1 MGKGGGQPTTTRQ
14 EITQTNL
21 PSYVRPYFER
31 LLQRTEA
38 ESQRDYEPF
47 PGQRIADVS
56 PDLLASE
63 QRVRDIANRGLP
75 GIYDSRRAIDTG
87 LGLIGR
93 GVGGF
98 DTAQRLVGE
107 GSEIARGTLGQ
118 YGRAEDLLDRTLG
131 TIDETKGMVRDA
143 RGDISDA
150 RGQLGKASTRTEQ
163 AFGFDPYQFADA
175 RQFTGEERDRYMSPY
190 MEGVIDVQKRR
201 AREDYLKSMPQQAA
215 TAIGAGAFGGSREG
229 VQRAEAQSDY
239 LDRLS
244 DIEATGRQQA
254 FDRASQLFEADRR
267 AEMGLDQ
274 TRAAE
279 RRQAEQLG
287 LGAAGQLAGQAGRLA
302 GFGGQEFSQDLRR
315 ASALGGLG
323 GQERGIAESFAGLGR
338 GRLGVGQALG
348 GFGGQMGQ
356 FGQGIAGL
364 GTQFGQ
370 LGGQYANLSERARA
384 GDVEAARMLE
394 QIGKAG
400 MARDQAGLD
409 LALEDFRRQQAF
421 PQERLGIFSSI
432 LRGIPVQPS
441 TTTQVQQPFDPFGR
455 AIGLGLTALG
465 GSRYASGRR

>member
-1 MGKGGGQPTTTRQ
+1 MGKGSAPVETKR
-14 EITQTNL
+14 EVVQTNL
-21 PSYVRPYFER
+21 PDYVRPYFER

-38 ESQRDYEPF
+38 ESQREYEPYG
-47 PGQRIADVS
+47 GQRIADPS
-56 PDLLASE
+56 ADLLASE
-63 QRVRDIANRGLP
+63 QKVRDIASTGIP
-75 GIYDSRRAIDTG
+75 GIAGATDAVGTG
-87 LGLIGR
+87 LDLISQ
-93 GVGGF
+93 GVGRYGIGE
-98 DTAQRLVGE
+98 RLVGE

-118 YGRAEDLLDRTLG
+118 YGRAEDLLNRTLG

-150 RGQLGKASTRTEQ
+150 RGQLGRASTRTEQ
-163 AFGFDPYQFADA
+163 AFGFDPYQFSDA

-201 AREDYLKSMPQQAA
+201 AREDFLKSMPQQAA

-229 VQRAEAQSDY
+229 VQRAEAQSDL

-287 LGAAGQLAGQAGRLA
+287 LSAAGQLAGQAGRLA
-302 GFGGQEFSQDLRR
+302 GFGGQEFGQDLQR
-315 ASALGGLG
+315 ASALGSLG

-348 GFGGQMGQ
+348 GFGGQMAG

-364 GTQFGQ
+364 GGQFAGVVSRLAD
-370 LGGQYANLSERARA
+370 LGARARA
-384 GDVEAARMLE
+384 GDIESARLLE
-394 QIGKAG
+394 QIGKSQ
-400 MARDQAGLD
+400 MARDQASLD
-409 LALEDFRRQQAF
+409 MGYQDFLRQQGVPA
-421 PQERLGIFSSI
+421 ERLGLFSSV

-441 TTTQVQQPFDPFGR
+441 RT
-455 AIGLGLTALG
+455 AIQYQASNPLKDILGTGIAALG
-465 GSRYASGRR
+465 AYKGMGYG

>member
-1 MGKGGGQPTTTRQ
+1 MGSKGSAPVETKR
-14 EITQTNL
+14 EVVQTNL
-21 PSYVRPYFER
+21 PDYVRPYFER

-38 ESQRDYEPF
+38 ESQREYEPYG
-47 PGQRIADVS
+47 GQRIADPS
-56 PDLLASE
+56 ADLLASE
-63 QRVRDIANRGLP
+63 QKVRDIASTGIP
-75 GIYDSRRAIDTG
+75 GIDGATDAVGTG
-87 LGLIGR
+87 LDLISQ
-93 GVGGF
+93 GVGRYGIGE
-98 DTAQRLVGE
+98 RLVGE

-118 YGRAEDLLDRTLG
+118 YGRAEDLLNRTLG

-150 RGQLGKASTRTEQ
+150 RGQLGRASTRTEQ
-163 AFGFDPYQFADA
+163 AFGFDPYQFSDA

-201 AREDYLKSMPQQAA
+201 AREDFLKSMPQQAA

-229 VQRAEAQSDY
+229 VQRAEAQSDL

-302 GFGGQEFSQDLRR
+302 GFGGQEFGQDLQR
-315 ASALGGLG
+315 ASALGSLG

-348 GFGGQMGQ
+348 GFGGQMAG

-364 GTQFGQ
+364 GSQFAGVGSRLAD
-370 LGGQYANLSERARA
+370 LGARARA
-384 GDVEAARMLE
+384 GDIESARLLE
-394 QIGKAG
+394 QIGKSQ
-400 MARDQAGLD
+400 MARDQASLD
-409 LALEDFRRQQAF
+409 MGYQDFLRQQGVPA
-421 PQERLGIFSSI
+421 ERLGLFSSV

-441 TTTQVQQPFDPFGR
+441 RT
-455 AIGLGLTALG
+455 AIQYQANNPLKDILGTGIAALSAYKG
-465 GSRYASGRR
+465 MGY

>member
-1 MGKGGGQPTTTRQ
+1 MGKGSAPVETKR
-14 EITQTNL
+14 EVVQTNL
-21 PSYVRPYFER
+21 PDYVRPYFER

-38 ESQRDYEPF
+38 ESQREYEPYG
-47 PGQRIADVS
+47 GQRIADPS
-56 PDLLASE
+56 ADLLASE
-63 QRVRDIANRGLP
+63 QKVRDIASTGIP
-75 GIYDSRRAIDTG
+75 GIAGATDAVGTG
-87 LGLIGR
+87 LDLISQ
-93 GVGGF
+93 GVGRYGIGE
-98 DTAQRLVGE
+98 RLVGE

-118 YGRAEDLLDRTLG
+118 YGRAEDLLNRTLG

-150 RGQLGKASTRTEQ
+150 RGQLGRASTRTEQ
-163 AFGFDPYQFADA
+163 AFGFDPYQFSDA

-201 AREDYLKSMPQQAA
+201 AREDFLKSMPQQAA

-229 VQRAEAQSDY
+229 VQRAEAQSDL

-287 LGAAGQLAGQAGRLA
+287 LSAAGQLAGQAGRLA
-302 GFGGQEFSQDLRR
+302 GFGGQEFGQDLQR
-315 ASALGGLG
+315 ASALGSLG

-348 GFGGQMGQ
+348 GFGGQMAG

-364 GTQFGQ
+364 GSQFAGVGSRLAD
-370 LGGQYANLSERARA
+370 LGARARA
-384 GDVEAARMLE
+384 GDIESARLLE
-394 QIGKAG
+394 QIGKSQ
-400 MARDQAGLD
+400 MARDQASLD
-409 LALEDFRRQQAF
+409 MGYQDFLRQQGVPA
-421 PQERLGIFSSI
+421 ERLGLFSSV

-441 TTTQVQQPFDPFGR
+441 RT
-455 AIGLGLTALG
+455 AIQYQANNPLKDILGTGIAALG
-465 GSRYASGRR
+465 AYKGMGYG

>member
-1 MGKGGGQPTTTRQ
+1 MGKGSAPVETKR
-14 EITQTNL
+14 EVVQTNL
-21 PSYVRPYFER
+21 PDYVRPYFER

-38 ESQRDYEPF
+38 ESQRDYEPYG
-47 PGQRIADVS
+47 GQRIADPS
-56 PDLLASE
+56 ADLLASE
-63 QRVRDIANRGLP
+63 QKVRDIASTGIP
-75 GIYDSRRAIDTG
+75 GIAGATDAVGTG
-87 LGLIGR
+87 LDLISQ
-93 GVGGF
+93 GVGRYGIGE
-98 DTAQRLVGE
+98 RLVGE

-118 YGRAEDLLDRTLG
+118 YGRAEDLLNRTLG

-150 RGQLGKASTRTEQ
+150 RGQLGRASTRTEQ
-163 AFGFDPYQFADA
+163 AFGFDPYQFSDA

-201 AREDYLKSMPQQAA
+201 AREDFLKSMPQQAA

-229 VQRAEAQSDY
+229 VQRAEAQSDL

-302 GFGGQEFSQDLRR
+302 GFGGQEFGQDLQR
-315 ASALGGLG
+315 ASALGSLG

-348 GFGGQMGQ
+348 GFGGQMAG

-364 GTQFGQ
+364 GSQFAGVGSRLAD
-370 LGGQYANLSERARA
+370 LGARARA
-384 GDVEAARMLE
+384 GDIESARLLE
-394 QIGKAG
+394 QIGKSQ
-400 MARDQAGLD
+400 MARDQASLD
-409 LALEDFRRQQAF
+409 MGYQDFLRQQGVPA
-421 PQERLGIFSSI
+421 ERLGLFSSV

-441 TTTQVQQPFDPFGR
+441 RT
-455 AIGLGLTALG
+455 AIQYQASNPLKDILGTGIAALG
-465 GSRYASGRR
+465 AYKGMGYG

>member
-1 MGKGGGQPTTTRQ
+1 MGSKGSAPIETKR
-14 EITQTNL
+14 EVVQTNL
-21 PSYVRPYFER
+21 PDYVRPYFER

-38 ESQRDYEPF
+38 ESQREYEPYG
-47 PGQRIADVS
+47 GQRIADPS
-56 PDLLASE
+56 ADLLASE
-63 QRVRDIANRGLP
+63 QKVRDIASTGIP
-75 GIYDSRRAIDTG
+75 GIAGATDAVGTG
-87 LGLIGR
+87 LDLISQ
-93 GVGGF
+93 GVGRYGIGE
-98 DTAQRLVGE
+98 RLVGE

-118 YGRAEDLLDRTLG
+118 YGRAEDLLNRTLG

-150 RGQLGKASTRTEQ
+150 RGQLGRASTRTEQ
-163 AFGFDPYQFADA
+163 AFGFDPYQFSDA

-201 AREDYLKSMPQQAA
+201 AREDFLKSMPQQAA

-229 VQRAEAQSDY
+229 VQRAEAQSDL

-302 GFGGQEFSQDLRR
+302 GFGGQEFGQDLQR
-315 ASALGGLG
+315 ASALGSLG

-348 GFGGQMGQ
+348 GFGGQMAG

-364 GTQFGQ
+364 GSQFAGVGSRLAD
-370 LGGQYANLSERARA
+370 LGARARA
-384 GDVEAARMLE
+384 GDIESARLLE
-394 QIGKAG
+394 QIGKSQ
-400 MARDQAGLD
+400 MARDQASLD
-409 LALEDFRRQQAF
+409 MGYQDFLRQQGVPA
-421 PQERLGIFSSI
+421 ERLGLFSSV

-441 TTTQVQQPFDPFGR
+441 RT
-455 AIGLGLTALG
+455 AIQYQANNPLKDILGTGIAALSAYKG
-465 GSRYASGRR
+465 MGY

>member
-1 MGKGGGQPTTTRQ
+1 MGKGGSAVPTETKSTV
-14 EITQTNL
+14 TQTNL
-21 PSYVRPYFER
+21 PEYVRPYFER

-38 ESQRDYEPF
+38 ESQRPYQPYA
-47 PGQRIADVS
+47 GQRIADVS

-63 QRVRDIANRGLP
+63 QRIRDIAGQGLP
-75 GIYDSRRAIDTG
+75 GIAKSEAAIDTG

-118 YGRAEDLLDRTLG
+118 FGRAEGLLDRTLG
-131 TIDETKGMVRDA
+131 TIDETKGMVRGA

-150 RGQLGKASTRTEQ
+150 RGQLGRASARTEQ
-163 AFGFDPYQFADA
+163 GFGFDPYQFDDA
-175 RQFTGEERDRYMSPY
+175 RQFTGAERDRYMSPY

-201 AREDYLKSMPQQAA
+201 ATEDYLKSMPQQAA

-229 VQRAEAQSDY
+229 VQRAAAQSDY
-239 LDRLS
+239 LDRLG

-274 TRAAE
+274 TRADE
-279 RRQAEQLG
+279 RLRAEQLG

-302 GFGGQEFSQDLRR
+302 GFGGQEFSQDLQR

-348 GFGGQMGQ
+348 GFGSQMGQ

-384 GDVEAARMLE
+384 GDVEAARLLE
-394 QIGKAG
+394 TIGKAG
-400 MARDQAGLD
+400 MARDQTGLD
-409 LALEDFRRQQAF
+409 LAFEDFNRQRAY
-421 PQERLGIFSSI
+421 PQEKLGLLSSV

-441 TTTQVQQPFDPFGR
+441 TTQTQYQPVDPLGR
-455 AIGLGLTALG
+455 ALGYGLTALA
-465 GSRYASGRR
+465 GSRYLGNR

>member
-1 MGKGGGQPTTTRQ
+1 MGKGSAAPVETKR
-14 EITQTNL
+14 EVVQTNL
-21 PSYVRPYFER
+21 PDYVRPYFER

-38 ESQRDYEPF
+38 ESQREYEPYG
-47 PGQRIADVS
+47 GQRIADPS
-56 PDLLASE
+56 ADLLASE
-63 QRVRDIANRGLP
+63 QKVRDIASTGIP
-75 GIYDSRRAIDTG
+75 GIAGATDAVGTG
-87 LGLIGR
+87 LDLISQ
-93 GVGGF
+93 GVGRYGVGE
-98 DTAQRLVGE
+98 RLVGE

-118 YGRAEDLLDRTLG
+118 YGRAEDLLNRTLG

-150 RGQLGKASTRTEQ
+150 RGQLGRASTRTEQ
-163 AFGFDPYQFADA
+163 AFGFDPYQFSDA

-201 AREDYLKSMPQQAA
+201 AREDFLKSMPQQAA

-229 VQRAEAQSDY
+229 VQRAEAQSDL

-287 LGAAGQLAGQAGRLA
+287 LSAAGQLAGQAGRLA
-302 GFGGQEFSQDLRR
+302 GFGGQEFGQDLQR
-315 ASALGGLG
+315 ASALGSLG

-348 GFGGQMGQ
+348 GFGGQMAG

-364 GTQFGQ
+364 GSQFAGVGSRLAD
-370 LGGQYANLSERARA
+370 LGARARA
-384 GDVEAARMLE
+384 GDIESARLLE
-394 QIGKAG
+394 QIGKSQ
-400 MARDQAGLD
+400 MARDQASLD
-409 LALEDFRRQQAF
+409 MGYQDFLRQQGYPA
-421 PQERLGIFSSI
+421 EKLGLFSSI
-432 LRGIPVQPS
+432 LRGIPIQPS
-441 TTTQVQQPFDPFGR
+441 RTTAQYQATNPLKDIIGTGIS
-455 AIGLGLTALG
+455 ALGAYKGLG
-465 GSRYASGRR
+465 Y

>member
-1 MGKGGGQPTTTRQ
+1 MGKGSAPVETKR
-14 EITQTNL
+14 EVVQTNL
-21 PSYVRPYFER
+21 PAFIRPYFER
-31 LLQRTEA
+31 LVQRTEA
-38 ESQRDYEPF
+38 ESQRDYEPYV
-47 PGQRIADVS
+47 GQRLADPS
-56 PDLLASE
+56 ADLLASE
-63 QRVRDIANRGLP
+63 QKVRDIASTGIP
-75 GIYDSRRAIDTG
+75 GIAGATDAVGTG
-87 LGLIGR
+87 LDLISQ
-93 GVGGF
+93 GVGRYGIGE
-98 DTAQRLVGE
+98 RLVGE

-118 YGRAEDLLDRTLG
+118 YGRAEDLLNRTLG

-150 RGQLGKASTRTEQ
+150 RGQLGRASTRTEQ
-163 AFGFDPYQFADA
+163 AFGFDPYQFSDA

-201 AREDYLKSMPQQAA
+201 AREDFLKSMPQQAA

-229 VQRAEAQSDY
+229 VQRAEAQSDL

-287 LGAAGQLAGQAGRLA
+287 LSAAGQLAGQAGRLA
-302 GFGGQEFSQDLRR
+302 GFGGQEFGQDLQR
-315 ASALGGLG
+315 ASALGSLG

-348 GFGGQMGQ
+348 GFGGQMAG

-364 GTQFGQ
+364 GSQFAGVGSRLAD
-370 LGGQYANLSERARA
+370 LGARARA
-384 GDVEAARMLE
+384 GDIESARLLE
-394 QIGKAG
+394 QIGKSQ
-400 MARDQAGLD
+400 MARDQASLD
-409 LALEDFRRQQAF
+409 MGYQDFLRQQGF
-421 PQERLGIFSSI
+421 PAEKLGLFSSV

-441 TTTQVQQPFDPFGR
+441 RT
-455 AIGLGLTALG
+455 AIQYQASNPLKDILGTGIAALG
-465 GSRYASGRR
+465 AYKGMGY

>member
-1 MGKGGGQPTTTRQ
+1 MGSKGSAPIETKR
-14 EITQTNL
+14 EVVQTNL
-21 PSYVRPYFER
+21 PDYVRPYFER

-38 ESQRDYEPF
+38 ESQRDYEPYV
-47 PGQRIADVS
+47 GQRIADPS
-56 PDLLASE
+56 ADLLASE
-63 QRVRDIANRGLP
+63 QKVRDIASTGIP
-75 GIYDSRRAIDTG
+75 GIAGATDAVGTG
-87 LGLIGR
+87 LDLISQ
-93 GVGGF
+93 GVGRYGIGE
-98 DTAQRLVGE
+98 RLVGE

-118 YGRAEDLLDRTLG
+118 YGRAEDLLNRTLG

-150 RGQLGKASTRTEQ
+150 RGQLGRASTRTEQ
-163 AFGFDPYQFADA
+163 AFGFDPYQFSDA

-201 AREDYLKSMPQQAA
+201 AREDFLKSMPQQAA

-229 VQRAEAQSDY
+229 VQRAEAQSDL

-302 GFGGQEFSQDLRR
+302 GFGGQEFGQDLQR
-315 ASALGGLG
+315 ASALGSLG

-348 GFGGQMGQ
+348 GFGGQMAG

-364 GTQFGQ
+364 GGQFAGVGSRLAD
-370 LGGQYANLSERARA
+370 LGARARA
-384 GDVEAARMLE
+384 GDIESARLLE
-394 QIGKAG
+394 QIGKSQ
-400 MARDQAGLD
+400 MARDQASLD
-409 LALEDFRRQQAF
+409 MGYQDFLRQQGVPA
-421 PQERLGIFSSI
+421 ERLGLFSSV

-441 TTTQVQQPFDPFGR
+441 RT
-455 AIGLGLTALG
+455 AIQYQANNPLKDILGTGIAALSAYKG
-465 GSRYASGRR
+465 MGY

>member
-1 MGKGGGQPTTTRQ
+1 MGKGSAPVETKR
-14 EITQTNL
+14 EVVQTNL
-21 PSYVRPYFER
+21 PDYVRPYFER

-38 ESQRDYEPF
+38 ESQREYEPYG
-47 PGQRIADVS
+47 GQRIADPS
-56 PDLLASE
+56 ADLLASE
-63 QRVRDIANRGLP
+63 QKVRDIASTGIP
-75 GIYDSRRAIDTG
+75 GIAGATDAVGTG
-87 LGLIGR
+87 LDLISQ
-93 GVGGF
+93 GVGRYGIGE
-98 DTAQRLVGE
+98 RLVGE

-118 YGRAEDLLDRTLG
+118 YGRAEDLLNRTLG

-150 RGQLGKASTRTEQ
+150 RGQLGRASTRTEQ
-163 AFGFDPYQFADA
+163 AFGFDPYQFSDA

-201 AREDYLKSMPQQAA
+201 AREDFLKSMPQQAA

-229 VQRAEAQSDY
+229 VQRAEAQSDL

-302 GFGGQEFSQDLRR
+302 GFGGQEFGQDLQR
-315 ASALGGLG
+315 ASALGSLG

-348 GFGGQMGQ
+348 GFGGQMAG

-364 GTQFGQ
+364 GSQFAGVGSRLAD
-370 LGGQYANLSERARA
+370 LGARARA
-384 GDVEAARMLE
+384 GDIESARLLE
-394 QIGKAG
+394 QIGKSQ
-400 MARDQAGLD
+400 MARDQASLD
-409 LALEDFRRQQAF
+409 MGYQDFLRQQGVPA
-421 PQERLGIFSSI
+421 ERLGLFSSV

-441 TTTQVQQPFDPFGR
+441 RT
-455 AIGLGLTALG
+455 AIQYQASNPLKDILGTGIAALG
-465 GSRYASGRR
+465 AYKGMGYG

>member
-1 MGKGGGQPTTTRQ
+1 MGKGSAPVETKR
-14 EITQTNL
+14 EVVQTNL
-21 PSYVRPYFER
+21 PDYVRPYFER

-38 ESQRDYEPF
+38 ESQTDYEPYG
-47 PGQRIADVS
+47 GQRIADPS
-56 PDLLASE
+56 ADLLASE
-63 QRVRDIANRGLP
+63 QKVRDIASTGIP
-75 GIYDSRRAIDTG
+75 GIAGATDAVGTG
-87 LGLIGR
+87 LDLISQ
-93 GVGGF
+93 GVGRYGIGE
-98 DTAQRLVGE
+98 RLVGE

-118 YGRAEDLLDRTLG
+118 YGRAEDLLNRTLG

-150 RGQLGKASTRTEQ
+150 RGQLGRASTRTEQ
-163 AFGFDPYQFADA
+163 AFGFDPYQFSDA

-201 AREDYLKSMPQQAA
+201 AREDFLKSMPQQAA

-229 VQRAEAQSDY
+229 VQRAEAQSDL

-302 GFGGQEFSQDLRR
+302 GFGGQEFGQDLQR
-315 ASALGGLG
+315 ASALGSLG

-348 GFGGQMGQ
+348 GFGGQMAG

-364 GTQFGQ
+364 GSQFAGVGSRLAD
-370 LGGQYANLSERARA
+370 LGARARA
-384 GDVEAARMLE
+384 GDIESARLLE
-394 QIGKAG
+394 QIGKSQ
-400 MARDQAGLD
+400 MARDQASLD
-409 LALEDFRRQQAF
+409 MGYQDFLRQQGVPA
-421 PQERLGIFSSI
+421 ERLGLFSSV

-441 TTTQVQQPFDPFGR
+441 RT
-455 AIGLGLTALG
+455 AIQYQASNPLKDILGTGIAALG
-465 GSRYASGRR
+465 AYKGMGYG

>member
-1 MGKGGGQPTTTRQ
+1 MGSKGSAPVETKR
-14 EITQTNL
+14 EVVQTNL
-21 PSYVRPYFER
+21 PDFIRPYFER
-31 LLQRTEA
+31 LVQRTEA
-38 ESQRDYEPF
+38 ESQRDYEPYV
-47 PGQRIADVS
+47 GQRLADPS
-56 PDLLASE
+56 ADLLASE
-63 QRVRDIANRGLP
+63 QKVRDIASTGIP
-75 GIYDSRRAIDTG
+75 GIAGATDAVGTG
-87 LGLIGR
+87 LDLISQ
-93 GVGGF
+93 GVGRYGVGE
-98 DTAQRLVGE
+98 RLVGE

-118 YGRAEDLLDRTLG
+118 YGRAEDLLNRTLG

-150 RGQLGKASTRTEQ
+150 RGQLGRASTRTEQ

-190 MEGVIDVQKRR
+190 LEGVLDVQKRR
-201 AREDYLKSMPQQAA
+201 AREDFLKSMPQQAA

-229 VQRAEAQSDY
+229 VQRAAAQSDL

-244 DIEATGRQQA
+244 DIEATGRQKA

-302 GFGGQEFSQDLRR
+302 GFGGQEFSQDLQR

-348 GFGGQMGQ
+348 GFGGQMAG

-364 GTQFGQ
+364 GSQFAGVGSRLAD
-370 LGGQYANLSERARA
+370 LGARARA
-384 GDVEAARMLE
+384 GDIESARLLE
-394 QIGKAG
+394 QIGKSQ
-400 MARDQAGLD
+400 MARDQASLD
-409 LALEDFRRQQAF
+409 MGYQDFLRQQGF
-421 PQERLGIFSSI
+421 PAEKLGLFSSV

-441 TTTQVQQPFDPFGR
+441 RT
-455 AIGLGLTALG
+455 AIQYQASNPLKDILGTGIAALG
-465 GSRYASGRR
+465 AYKGMGY

>member
-1 MGKGGGQPTTTRQ
+1 MGKGSAPVETKR
-14 EITQTNL
+14 EVVQTNL
-21 PSYVRPYFER
+21 PDYVRPYFER

-38 ESQRDYEPF
+38 ESQREYEPYG
-47 PGQRIADVS
+47 GQRIADPS
-56 PDLLASE
+56 ADLLASE
-63 QRVRDIANRGLP
+63 QKVRDIASTGIP
-75 GIYDSRRAIDTG
+75 GIAGATDAVGTG
-87 LGLIGR
+87 LDLISQ
-93 GVGGF
+93 GVGRYGIGE
-98 DTAQRLVGE
+98 RLVGE

-118 YGRAEDLLDRTLG
+118 YGRAEDLLNRTLG

-150 RGQLGKASTRTEQ
+150 RGQLGRASTRTEQ
-163 AFGFDPYQFADA
+163 AFGFDPYQFSDA

-201 AREDYLKSMPQQAA
+201 AREDFLKSMPQQAA

-229 VQRAEAQSDY
+229 VQRAEAQSDL

-287 LGAAGQLAGQAGRLA
+287 LSAAGQLAGQAGRLA
-302 GFGGQEFSQDLRR
+302 GFGGQEFGQDLQR
-315 ASALGGLG
+315 ASALGSLG

-348 GFGGQMGQ
+348 GFGGQMAG

-364 GTQFGQ
+364 GSQFAGVGSRLAD
-370 LGGQYANLSERARA
+370 LGARARA
-384 GDVEAARMLE
+384 GDIESARLLE
-394 QIGKAG
+394 QIGKSQ
-400 MARDQAGLD
+400 MARDQASLD
-409 LALEDFRRQQAF
+409 MGYQDFLRQQGVPA
-421 PQERLGIFSSI
+421 ERLGLFSSV

-441 TTTQVQQPFDPFGR
+441 RT
-455 AIGLGLTALG
+455 AIQYQASNPLKDILGTGIAALG
-465 GSRYASGRR
+465 AYKGMGYG

>member
-1 MGKGGGQPTTTRQ
+1 MGSKGSAPVETKR
-14 EITQTNL
+14 EVVQTNL
-21 PSYVRPYFER
+21 PDYVRPYFER

-38 ESQRDYEPF
+38 ESQRDYEPYG
-47 PGQRIADVS
+47 GQRLADPS
-56 PDLLASE
+56 TDLLSSE
-63 QRVRDIANRGLP
+63 QRVRDIASTGIP
-75 GIYDSRRAIDTG
+75 GIAGATDAVGTG
-87 LGLIGR
+87 LDLISQ
-93 GVGGF
+93 GVGKYGLGE
-98 DTAQRLVGE
+98 RLVGE

-118 YGRAEDLLDRTLG
+118 YGRAEDLLNRTLG

-150 RGQLGKASTRTEQ
+150 RGQLGRASTRTEQ

-175 RQFTGEERDRYMSPY
+175 RQFTGAERDRYMSPY
-190 MEGVIDVQKRR
+190 LEGVLDVQKRR

-239 LDRLS
+239 LDRIG

-274 TRAAE
+274 TRAGE

-302 GFGGQEFSQDLRR
+302 GFGGQEFGQDLQR
-315 ASALGGLG
+315 ASALGSLG

-338 GRLGVGQALG
+338 GQLGVGQALG
-348 GFGGQMGQ
+348 GFGGQMAG

-364 GTQFGQ
+364 GGQFAGVGSRLAD
-370 LGGQYANLSERARA
+370 LGARARA
-384 GDVEAARMLE
+384 GDIESARLLE
-394 QIGKAG
+394 TIGKSQ
-400 MARDQAGLD
+400 MARDQASLD
-409 LALEDFRRQQAF
+409 MGYQDFLRQQGVPA
-421 PQERLGIFSSI
+421 ERLGLFSSV

-441 TTTQVQQPFDPFGR
+441 RT
-455 AIGLGLTALG
+455 AIQYQANNPLKDILGTGIAALG
-465 GSRYASGRR
+465 AYKGMGYG